1 MQAGQVQIRLTKD
14 CEHRRSAEIG
24 LINNLSP
31 RRFNCALIVALKQC
45 VRASVGLRVRC
56 FCITKPGQSLRSL
69 NKVCTIKSFVSIAG
83 SRVDHPLSLL
93 QRSHLLIQD
102 TQNGNGTNN
111 MADLYN
117 ILEIT

>member
-69 NKVCTIKSFVSIAG
+69 NKVCTIKNLCVNSFVSPTKE
-83 SRVDHPLSLL
+83 SFT
-93 QRSHLLIQD
+93 D
-102 TQNGNGTNN
+102 TRYTERKW
-111 MADLYN
+111 D
-117 ILEIT
+117 